1 MEASDNI
8 QIRDAIYIQNTDT
21 ANQDK
26 QKIFGQSKMKH
37 PARIDEMCARRDL
50 HFEKEQ
56 LGNDIN
62 ELFAGQATETQMN
75 VLLI

>member
-26 QKIFGQSKMKH
+26 QKILGQSKMKY

-50 HFEKEQ
+50 HFEKE
-56 LGNDIN
+56 
-62 ELFAGQATETQMN
+62 
-75 VLLI
+75 